1 MQNTNDDGVSLG
13 EQFQTFRKNA
23 NSPNKLP
30 YWGPH
35 KFQSTLCAAQ
45 YVYVPSASVPSQIAG
60 AEPITWAC
68 SRIDNWQGRTELLRG
83 NQQISWKATA
93 MELQQHLT
101 ARTVESPMKCH
112 KSKAKYRTRMLTFY
126 SLPVTWCTTS
136 LTFNKCTLCPHCIYV
151 FCIYLRTN
159 SDLCHL
165 QLKLIGFYSRDEK
178 CLQRG
183 TDWVFK

>member
-1 MQNTNDDGVSLG
+1 MSSFRRFERTQTAQINFLIEVHTSSSPHFALHNMS
-13 EQFQTFRKNA
+13 TFRLLA
-23 NSPNKLP
+23 SR
-30 YWGPH
+30 H
-35 KFQSTLCAAQ
+35 K
-45 YVYVPSASVPSQIAG
+45 SQGLSRLLGRVAG
-60 AEPITWAC
+60 LTT
-68 SRIDNWQGRTELLRG
+68 GKGELSYLEETK
-83 NQQISWKATA
+83 QISWKATA